1 MQSLNEKYN
10 DYLATW
16 TDDCDGILN
25 KTNKLPN
32 QTPTRIQTYVNYLKL
47 LNAYGQK
54 LGGGIETL
62 KVWFVRWEEL

>member
-1 MQSLNEKYN
+1 MNRWLWWYIKQ
-10 DYLATW
+10 
-16 TDDCDGILN
+16 
-25 KTNKLPN
+25 NKLPN